1 MNRVRS
7 FTNRWFLTQL
17 PICLLAVM
25 AFLLVGCEEKS
36 GDIPEAS
43 DTAVSEGTGSSD
55 SSGVTKAPI
64 GKTELPTWNTA
75 APNLFIDL
83 PKGFAIRTDS
93 GMKVDRIVIYRTGD
107 SALKDLNRPPLGVL
121 QIVLSD
127 SSIGTTIPAKKIRT
141 LNRLIGSYPA
151 TWHQYVDMTLGP
163 SVYLMN
169 VLEIPDFFVSLGPD
183 SDAKDLKLWVY
194 VAGTDSATVI
204 SLLRAAETLSIIP

>member
-1 MNRVRS
+1 MS
-7 FTNRWFLTQL
+7 GDLSLSDRWFLKKSFL
-17 PICLLAVM
+17 ILLAICS
-25 AFLLVGCEEKS
+25 LLYWGCEEKG
-36 GDIPEAS
+36 GDSPGAS
-43 DTAVSEGTGSSD
+43 DTAAAEGKVPSD

-83 PKGFAIRTDS
+83 PKGFAIRSDS

-183 SDAKDLKLWVY
+183 SDAKDLKLWIY